1 MLFMIVAILIL
12 MGLAD
17 ASVHFPDGPC
27 FGGIAANPG
36 ISRGRALP
44 GVWAG
49 LGKFRDFTPTEERTE
64 GWRNRYGVP
73 GRLWE
78 NEQLYPRN
86 PTRAS

>member
-1 MLFMIVAILIL
+1 MEYEKRIYLSVPPPAQEEDTMLFMRVAILIL

-49 LGKFRDFTPTEERTE
+49 LGKFRGFYS
-64 GWRNRYGVP
+64 N
-73 GRLWE
+73 
-78 NEQLYPRN
+78 
-86 PTRAS
+86 

>member
-36 ISRGRALP
+36 ISRGRALS

-49 LGKFRDFTPTEERTE
+49 LGKFRGFYS
-64 GWRNRYGVP
+64 N
-73 GRLWE
+73 
-78 NEQLYPRN
+78 
-86 PTRAS
+86 